1 MSDSEGT
8 AVLVVLFALRCILPL
23 ALTLAFG
30 YLMNRLVDRW
40 QAEDIAEEEGVMEA
54 EPSVSR
60 KPRVRLPA
68 VTIPCW
74 ILNNCEETKRVNC
87 AAYKQPGIPCF
98 LARLRSDGVR
108 PAGCPD
114 CPIYA
119 RVMVPA
125 RSPASSD

>member
-1 MSDSEGT
+1 MSESEGT
-8 AVLVVLFALRCILPL
+8 AVLVTLFALRCILPL
-23 ALTLAFG
+23 ALTVAFG

-40 QAEDIAEEEGVMEA
+40 QAEDVAREEGDLEV

-60 KPRVRLPA
+60 NTRVRLPT

-74 ILNNCEETKRVNC
+74 VLNNCEETERDNC

-98 LARLRSDGVR
+98 LARLRSDGAM

-114 CPIYA
+114 CPIYTQA
-119 RVMVPA
+119 MVPA
-125 RSPASSD
+125 R